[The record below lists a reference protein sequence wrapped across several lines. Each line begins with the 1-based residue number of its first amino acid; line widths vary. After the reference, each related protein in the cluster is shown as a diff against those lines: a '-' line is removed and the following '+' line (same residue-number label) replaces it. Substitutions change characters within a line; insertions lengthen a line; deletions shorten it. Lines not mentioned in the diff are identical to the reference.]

1 MALIAAVAS
10 GEQDGPTA
18 LEFARLRLVW
28 KQLEACWFVAI
39 WFSDE
44 VSSEPRV
51 YAEQGKVRA
60 SSSLSEMTWLLLAGS
75 A

>member
-18 LEFARLRLVW
+18 LEFACLRLVW
-28 KQLEACWFVAI
+28 EQLKACWFLAM

-51 YAEQGKVRA
+51 YAEQGKLCA
-60 SSSLSEMTWLLLAGS
+60 SSSLSEMTWL
-75 A
+75 